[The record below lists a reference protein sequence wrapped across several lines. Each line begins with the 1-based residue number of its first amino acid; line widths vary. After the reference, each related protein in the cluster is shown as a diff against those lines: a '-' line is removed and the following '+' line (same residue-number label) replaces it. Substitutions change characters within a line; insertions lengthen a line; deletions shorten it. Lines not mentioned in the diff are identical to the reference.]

1 MDQKTIELIH
11 GDVDGELG
19 PNEQEELRRLLAFS
33 QDARREHARLHSL
46 NELLAALPAC
56 EPPAGMRDAILAAV
70 PRPARP
76 MATPVRARRR
86 SRAGLVAALAAT
98 AAGVVFLLQ
107 RDHQVPE
114 LDPASLA
121 GTFARPAAGTDVPGW
136 RLVDP
141 AVSGGLSLRQG
152 EHGLYIEVDL
162 EAQGQI
168 TLVARIGGRPLEFE
182 GLVPIDGAPESAT
195 RTGPGIRMLH
205 SGKHRYAIL
214 LRDAAGPGEIV
225 ELAVY
230 EGERL
235 VGETR
240 LAVGRESTP
249 AGD

>member
-1 MDQKTIELIH
+1 MDQESIELIH

-19 PNEQEELRRLLAFS
+19 PDEQEQLRRLLAFS
-33 QDARREHARLHSL
+33 EDARREHARLRSL
-46 NELLAALPAC
+46 NDLLAALPAC
-56 EPPAGMRDAILAAV
+56 DPPAGLRDTILAAV
-70 PRPARP
+70 PRPVRS
-76 MATPVRARRR
+76 MAAPVRARRH

-98 AAGVVFLLQ
+98 VAGVVFLLQ

-121 GTFARPAAGTDVPGW
+121 GTFARPGADMDLPAW
-136 RLVDP
+136 RLEDP

-168 TLVARIGGRPLEFE
+168 TLVARMDGRPLEFE
-182 GLVPIDGAPESAT
+182 GLVPIDGAPVSAT
-195 RTGPGIRMLH
+195 RTDQGIRMLH

-214 LRDAAGPGEIV
+214 LRDTAGRGKIV

-240 LAVGRESTP
+240 LTAGRERAP